1 MGELGV
7 ITYKYPLCVHDHLCE
22 YTGGIC
28 PIVGCPK
35 ELVNGPCGGV
45 RDGGKCEV
53 IEDLDCVWVNIYNKM
68 EQDGDLDKMRV
79 IQDARNTSFYT
90 ELLKSKGG

>member
-1 MGELGV
+1 MGESNAV
-7 ITYKYPLCVHDHLCE
+7 TYQYPLCVHDHLCE

-53 IEDLDCVWVNIYNKM
+53 IADLDCVWVNIYNKM
-68 EQDGDLDKMRV
+68 EREGTLDKMRV
-79 IQDARNTSFYT
+79 IQEARNTSFYT
-90 ELLKSKGG
+90 DLLKSQEG

>member
-1 MGELGV
+1 MDKTVEE

-22 YTGGIC
+22 STGGIC

-68 EQDGDLDKMRV
+68 KAEGELDKMRV
-79 IQDARNTSFYT
+79 IQSARSTNFYASW
-90 ELLKSKGG
+90 LKQK

>member
-1 MGELGV
+1 MK
-7 ITYKYPLCVHDHLCE
+7 YKYPLCVHDHLCE
-22 YTGGIC
+22 DTGGIC

-53 IEDLDCVWVNIYNKM
+53 IEDLDCVWVNIYKQM
-68 EQDGDLDKMRV
+68 EKDNALDTFLK
-79 IQDARNTSFYT
+79 IQEARNTNYYARLV
-90 ELLKSKGG
+90 ESKRDPS

>member
-1 MGELGV
+1 V
-7 ITYKYPLCVHDHLCE
+7 TYQYPNCTHNHLCE
-22 YTGGIC
+22 ETGGIC

-53 IEDLDCVWVNIYNKM
+53 IADFACVWVTIYDKLKK
-68 EQDGDLDKMRV
+68 EGALDKMLV
-79 IQDARNTSFYT
+79 IQEARNTNFYAD
-90 ELLKSKGG
+90 LVDIKNQD

>member
-1 MGELGV
+1 MS
-7 ITYKYPLCVHDHLCE
+7 YQYPLCVHDHLCE
-22 YTGGIC
+22 LTAGIC

-53 IEDLDCVWVNIYNKM
+53 IDTLDCVWVNIYNKLN
-68 EQDGDLDKMRV
+68 ETGETDKML
-79 IQDARNTSFYT
+79 QFQAARSTNYYASLIKITS
-90 ELLKSKGG
+90 ERKE